1 MANTFDLVR
10 LAVGSAELDPNIA
23 NQINEQSVFDIYE
36 VELPRPD
43 FSGIPLNWTFVVL
56 DKERFASGSRL
67 ARGVLDDARSV
78 ISRLPKD
85 KLVVLVSDTPTV
97 HLADEFGQLS
107 RDVFCLDYAELPQSK
122 IARTPP
128 RLAPFILSI
137 QRRVSINPLLA
148 RAFSPYM
155 RNTPASGW
163 RFVGRSKQIRQIM
176 DGTENFVLVGA
187 RRVGKTSLLY
197 EVVRKMKADDKD
209 VYYVDVQN
217 CLTAN
222 SVVNEIVHALDPK
235 EALRAAR
242 HGGAFQ
248 ESVFSNLLRRM
259 SSGSRKTVLILDE
272 LGNMLTRLPRDDW
285 GFLGLLRKYGATP
298 GFKFVISCFQEVY
311 FKQQTEFEGP
321 LINFATTMRLD
332 VFSRKEVEEFVVA
345 PLDFWRPLGSAKNDL
360 LNAVTAS
367 IGSHPYFLESFCREL
382 FERFTDDSEFDVVRE
397 VQTMLKRDLNKWF
410 AAAADEIF
418 FRIPSAAVRYLFLR
432 RCLEAEKAGQS
443 ITQGEFSDDWLE
455 KALSQLRYKSTTR
468 GRRNLLDALEMH
480 GLCTALSYDGA
491 KRVVAAPLVYSFVR
505 RSTADFEV
513 WLAKV
518 GSEIEDERKVWE
530 LS

>member
-10 LAVGSAELDPNIA
+10 LAVGFADLVPNIA
-23 NQINEQSVFDIYE
+23 NRVNEQSVFDIYE

-43 FSGIPLNWTFVVL
+43 FSGIPLNWTFVAL
-56 DKERFASGSRL
+56 DKERVASRDRS
-67 ARGVLDDARSV
+67 AKAVLDDARTV
-78 ISRLPKD
+78 ISHLTKD
-85 KLVVLVSDTPTV
+85 KLVVLLSDTPKV

-107 RDVFCLDYAELPQSK
+107 RDVFCLDYAELPPSK
-122 IARTPP
+122 VAKMPP

-148 RAFSPYM
+148 RAFSPYL

-197 EVVRKMKADDKD
+197 EVVRQMKTESKE
-209 VYYVDVQN
+209 VHYVDVQN

-222 SVVNEIVHALDPK
+222 SVVNEIIHTLDPK
-235 EALRAAR
+235 EAFRAAR

-259 SSGSRKTVLILDE
+259 SAGSQKTVLILDE
-272 LGNMLTRLPRDDW
+272 LGNMLSRLPKEDW
-285 GFLGLLRKYGATP
+285 GFLGLLRKYGAKAN
-298 GFKFVISCFQEVY
+298 FKFVISCFQEVY

-332 VFSRKEVEEFVVA
+332 VFTRREVEEFVVA
-345 PLDFWRPLGSAKNDL
+345 PLDFWRPLGPSKSDL

-367 IGSHPYFLESFCREL
+367 IGSHPYFLEAFCREL
-382 FERFTDDSEFDVVRE
+382 FERFTDVRDFDVVRE
-397 VQTMLKRDLNKWF
+397 VQTMLKRDLNQWF
-410 AAAADEIF
+410 APAADEIF
-418 FRIPSAAVRYLFLR
+418 FRIPSVAVRYLFLR
-432 RCLEAEKAGQS
+432 RCLEAEQSGQS
-443 ITQGEFSDDWLE
+443 ISQGEFSDDWLE
-455 KALSQLRYKSTTR
+455 RALLQLKYKSTTR

-480 GLCTALSYDGA
+480 GLCAPLSSDGT
-491 KRVVAAPLVYSFVR
+491 KRVVAAPLVYSYVR
-505 RSTADFEV
+505 KSTADFEL
-513 WLAKV
+513 WLTKM
-518 GSEIEDERKVWE
+518 STEIDEERKVWE